1 MYLLG
6 INSSCIPQF
15 LWFFFLLFICFRD
28 ACHCACGSR
37 LIYYFYNY
45 LAFSLL
51 CGSLMTIMCWPL
63 SFFLSIK
70 HACDQ
75 LIPLSCRSCR
85 RVFLIFLMHNQIYS
99 SSLSPCWIHLS
110 CKNMEFLS
118 IAYYRCDLK
127 SFFISPSSCFRCSP
141 SGKLVEWFDEYKCLI
156 FLQNKVIHGEY
167 AIKTHNFN
175 VCLSF
180 NLWEEW
186 WSRAGSWN
194 LEAMREFRVLV
205 LFVSTIEEMYISRTG
220 HTGTGCLSKLPYLH
234 LLFL

>member
-1 MYLLG
+1 MIFFPFSYSLG
-6 INSSCIPQF
+6 G
-15 LWFFFLLFICFRD
+15 

-37 LIYYFYNY
+37 LIYYFDNY

-51 CGSLMTIMCWPL
+51 CGSLMNIMCWLL

-127 SFFISPSSCFRCSP
+127 SFFIYPSSFFCCSP
-141 SGKLVEWFDEYKCLI
+141 SGKIVEWFGEYKRLI

-167 AIKTHNFN
+167 TIETHNFN
-175 VCLSF
+175 VFLGF
-180 NLWEEW
+180 NLWEKW
-186 WSRAGSWN
+186 WRVGFWN
-194 LEAMREFRVLV
+194 LEAIREFRVLV
-205 LFVSTIEEMYISRTG
+205 LFVSTIEEMDTSRTG
-220 HTGTGCLSKLPYLH
+220 YTSIGCLSKLPYLH